1 MRKEYGIRMNM
12 GQSSVDRLLSYSGT
26 MVHSLCSGIELKAVQ
41 RVVVKSKIFICTE
54 NTH

>member
-26 MVHSLCSGIELKAVQ
+26 MDHSLWSGTKKTIGNIPIG
-41 RVVVKSKIFICTE
+41 S
-54 NTH
+54 